1 MERYFLKYKK
11 FFRFS
16 ISWNIR
22 NFRFLKYQEVLGV
35 LLFPKYNK
43 RFLLRKFKKF
53 FRDFRF
59 LKHNNS
65 FLLRKYKKLFRSFRF
80 LKLTAAESFL
90 ILELESPFSW
100 GIRNFLG
107 VDFFLFFELGL
118 KSTLFSSIIYYFCAT
133 LLKRYFKTDVF
144 LWNLQKFWK
153 HLFLQNTSGG
163 CSWELVFMATQNFL
177 REVVY
182 RIGRDHTWRRLF
194 WWSYSIRTAGVLG
207 YNQWQN
213 IFDKIT
219 LPNHLL
225 KHLGPLI
232 VVERE
237 LCILWVSGFVKTTNI
252 DFSMTI
258 LNSLAQAF

>member
-43 RFLLRKFKKF
+43 RFLLRKFKK
-53 FRDFRF
+53 
-59 LKHNNS
+59 
-65 FLLRKYKKLFRSFRF
+65 LFGSFRF

-163 CSWELVFMATQNFL
+163 CSWELVFMVTQNFL